1 MKIDLLLPKLKL
13 IILINVSMLEKSEG
27 GGGVKRRERKD
38 TVFSYKYVQ
47 VFFLL
52 CRTVTAQYV

>member
-27 GGGVKRRERKD
+27 GGGVKRKEGHC
-38 TVFSYKYVQ
+38 VFIQICSSV
-47 VFFLL
+47 FLL
-52 CRTVTAQYV
+52 CRTITAQYV